1 MTYIRNQ
8 TLISE
13 IIYILIVGSFV
24 LLTGCAAQIN
34 EKTSFNSSE
43 ATTSKISI
51 LLEVQSLEKVEKS
64 KSLSSSI
71 AELKKMIS
79 MKYSGS
85 IVSAS
90 EKPKSEALLK
100 ITIEQFRH
108 VSGFGRFMA
117 GAMVGDAVLKLNV
130 KLIDLGGDRII
141 HESTLDTQSSFGEG
155 IFGATTSRQIEAM
168 SVKIVDILNSNTAK
182 S

>member
-1 MTYIRNQ
+1 M
-8 TLISE
+8 LC
-13 IIYILIVGSFV
+13 
-24 LLTGCAAQIN
+24 GCAAQIN
-34 EKTSFNSSE
+34 EKTSIKSTE
-43 ATTSKISI
+43 ATATNASV
-51 LLEVQSLEKVEKS
+51 LLEVQPIEIIDES
-64 KSLSSSI
+64 KSLTKSI
-71 AELKKMIS
+71 AELNKVIS

-85 IVSAS
+85 IVSTS
-90 EKPKSEALLK
+90 ENSKSEVLLK

-130 KLIDLGGDRII
+130 KLIDLADKRVI

-155 IFGATTSRQIEAM
+155 VFGATTSRQIEAM
-168 SVKIVDILNSNTAK
+168 SEKIVDILNSNTAK